1 MMISIST
8 NDRKR
13 RIRRRDN
20 MMESSQTSFHAPSS
34 LLILLAL
41 LLSTNITIPI
51 LSVVSAKEIV
61 ATNEWQL
68 LKENDTIPSGLHVRM
83 DLSTG
88 EKWVKLVTDDDVDE
102 EYDSNNKGV
111 VYNDNDDNEGSKG
124 VQSAV
129 MDVNGALSIVEESS
143 AQDDD
148 NNNNNK
154 GEKEEED
161 ASTTTGKKDYNMMHR
176 VMSKLPPE
184 ELEKYG
190 GLPSLPELSSSSNA
204 SNNTPSSP
212 SSSRIDNLT
221 PPQRLHFEQRMEEI
235 WNKRQIELQ
244 TNMNEQVADL
254 PSILKL
260 RIDVIKDYISNSYE
274 KLSGIMVERRK
285 KKTAETDVLD
295 GEEDEE
301 GDEVLVA
308 DNIITALQDLEYQL
322 SDVDMSRDF
331 HTLGGWSYLVAL
343 LDDSVHTL
351 TSVQEGKEEKEDN
364 EEEMAILV
372 DEIQALAAMTIGTAV
387 SNCGEFHVW
396 ALEDVSSV
404 LDTIR
409 IKDEQQQQQPSAL
422 SLLISS
428 FENELTLRTQNMAD
442 GSSTMAIPTQSNA
455 KYKSRATY
463 KLRAIYALGSIL
475 RGNPLAQQYFVQ
487 NNGSSILV
495 HNVLGTLSNVRG
507 PSIMNDISLVKL
519 DYKFAS
525 KVLALGQDVVMDV
538 VLHEDAY
545 VKEEEST
552 ALTASQ
558 LVGSFTTEQWCDL
571 SLRMLVP
578 PSDKIGSVASRGMKE
593 RAIHA
598 IRALGPGC
606 SIHQSDTVSSSWGVE
621 EVKKVRS
628 EWNREG
634 SDDGIDSVYRKE
646 LLDLVDS
653 VLEVLIDEQ

>member
-1 MMISIST
+1 M
-8 NDRKR
+8 
-13 RIRRRDN
+13 
-20 MMESSQTSFHAPSS
+20 
-34 LLILLAL
+34 ILLAL
-41 LLSTNITIPI
+41 LLSTNIIPTVPNI
-51 LSVVSAKEIV
+51 PVVVSAKEIT

-68 LKENDTIPSGLHVRM
+68 LQENDTIPSGLHVRM
-83 DLSTG
+83 DLTTG
-88 EKWVKLVTDDDVDE
+88 EKWVKLVTDDEKDE
-102 EYDSNNKGV
+102 EYDMNNKGV
-111 VYNDNDDNEGSKG
+111 LYDDSDSESGKG

-129 MDVNGALSIVEESS
+129 VDVNGALSIVEESS
-143 AQDDD
+143 TTQDDD
-148 NNNNNK
+148 KNNSNK
-154 GEKEEED
+154 GEVEDTEEE
-161 ASTTTGKKDYNMMHR
+161 TTGKKDYNMMHR

-190 GLPSLPELSSSSNA
+190 GLPSLPELSSSSNT
-204 SNNTPSSP
+204 ST
-212 SSSRIDNLT
+212 SRIDNLT
-221 PPQRLHFEQRMEEI
+221 PTQRLHFEQRMEEI
-235 WNKRQIELQ
+235 WNKRQLELQ
-244 TNMNEQVADL
+244 NNMNEQVADL

-260 RIDVIKDYISNSYE
+260 RIDVMKDYIENSYE
-274 KLSGIMVERRK
+274 KLSGLLVERRK
-285 KKTAETDVLD
+285 KSEATDNDGLD
-295 GEEDEE
+295 VGEEGEE
-301 GDEVLVA
+301 GNEVSVA

-331 HTLGGWSYLVAL
+331 HTLGGWGYLVAL
-343 LDDSVHTL
+343 LEDSVHTI
-351 TSVQEGKEEKEDN
+351 SSAQVEGDEDKEE
-364 EEEMAILV
+364 MSILV

-396 ALEDVSSV
+396 ALEDVSNV

-409 IKDEQQQQQPSAL
+409 IQQTKQQQQPSSAL

-428 FENELTLRTQNMAD
+428 FDNELTLRSQNMGD
-442 GSSTMAIPTQSNA
+442 GSSTMTIPTQSNA

-475 RGNPLAQQYFVQ
+475 RGNPIAQQYFVQ
-487 NNGSSILV
+487 NNGASILV
-495 HNVLGTLSNVRG
+495 QNVLGTLSNVRG
-507 PSIMNDISLVKL
+507 PSIMNDVSLVKL

-545 VKEEEST
+545 NQQEEGQST

-558 LVGSFTTEQWCDL
+558 LVGSFTTDQWCDL

-578 PSDKIGSVASRGMKE
+578 PTDRIGELAARGMKE
-593 RAIHA
+593 RAMHA

-606 SIHQSDTVSSSWGVE
+606 SVHQSDDTLAWGVE
-621 EVKKVRS
+621 EVKEVRS

-653 VLEVLIDEQ
+653 VLDVLIDEQ

>member
-8 NDRKR
+8 NNRKR
-13 RIRRRDN
+13 RIRRRDT
-20 MMESSQTSFHAPSS
+20 MASQTSFHAPYIIS
-34 LLILLAL
+34 LLL
-41 LLSTNITIPI
+41 LLLLLNTNIIPTNI
-51 LSVVSAKEIV
+51 PKISVVVSAKEIV
-61 ATNEWQL
+61 ATSEWQL

-83 DLSTG
+83 DLTTG
-88 EKWVKLVTDDDVDE
+88 EKWVKLVTDDDTDE
-102 EYDSNNKGV
+102 EYDMNNKGV
-111 VYNDNDDNEGSKG
+111 LYDNNGNDSKGSSKG

-143 AQDDD
+143 LAQDD
-148 NNNNNK
+148 NNGNKNSNNGK
-154 GEKEEED
+154 DVEED
-161 ASTTTGKKDYNMMHR
+161 TSSTTTGKKDYNMMHR

-190 GLPSLPELSSSSNA
+190 GLPSLPELSSSSN
-204 SNNTPSSP
+204 T

-221 PPQRLHFEQRMEEI
+221 PTQRLHFEKRMEEI
-235 WNKRQIELQ
+235 WNKRQLELQ
-244 TNMNEQVADL
+244 TNMNDNVADL

-260 RIDVIKDYISNSYE
+260 RIDVMKDYIENSYDR
-274 KLSGIMVERRK
+274 LSDILVERRK

-295 GEEDEE
+295 GEEDKE
-301 GDEVLVA
+301 GDEVSEVA

-331 HTLGGWSYLVAL
+331 HTLGGWGYLVAL
-343 LDDSVHTL
+343 LDDNVHTL
-351 TSVQEGKEEKEDN
+351 TAAQEGEEDN

-396 ALEDVSSV
+396 ALEDVSNV

-409 IKDEQQQQQPSAL
+409 IKKEQQSSSAL

-428 FENELTLRTQNMAD
+428 FNKELTSRTQNMGD
-442 GSSTMAIPTQSNA
+442 GSSTMAIPTYSNA
-455 KYKSRATY
+455 KYKSQATY
-463 KLRAIYALGSIL
+463 KLRAIYALGSLL
-475 RGNPLAQQYFVQ
+475 RGNPIAQQYFVQ
-487 NNGSSILV
+487 NNGPNILV
-495 HNVLGTLSNVRG
+495 QNVLGTLSNVRG
-507 PSIMNDISLVKL
+507 PSIMNDVSLVKL

-525 KVLALGQDVVMDV
+525 KVLALGQDVIMDV
-538 VLHEDAY
+538 VLHEDVY
-545 VKEEEST
+545 KEEK
-552 ALTASQ
+552 ANQ

-578 PSDKIGSVASRGMKE
+578 PTDKIGEVASRGMKE
-593 RAIHA
+593 RAMHA

-606 SIHQSDTVSSSWGVE
+606 SVHQRDDTSASWGVE
-621 EVKKVRS
+621 EVKEIRS

-634 SDDGIDSVYRKE
+634 SDDGIDSIYRKE

-653 VLEVLIDEQ
+653 VLDALVDEK

>member
-8 NDRKR
+8 NNRKR
-13 RIRRRDN
+13 RIRRRD
-20 MMESSQTSFHAPSS
+20 MMISSQTSFHAPYISIM
-34 LLILLAL
+34 ILLAL
-41 LLSTNITIPI
+41 LLSANIIIP
-51 LSVVSAKEIV
+51 STVVSAKEIV

-88 EKWVKLVTDDDVDE
+88 EKWVKLVTDDDQDE
-102 EYDSNNKGV
+102 EYDTNNKGV
-111 VYNDNDDNEGSKG
+111 LYDDNDSGSSKG

-143 AQDDD
+143 TTQADDK
-148 NNNNNK
+148 NNNK
-154 GEKEEED
+154 DIEEYTEED
-161 ASTTTGKKDYNMMHR
+161 ASSTSTTGKKDYNMMHR

-190 GLPSLPELSSSSNA
+190 GLPSLPELSSSSN
-204 SNNTPSSP
+204 T

-244 TNMNEQVADL
+244 NNMNDNVADL

-260 RIDVIKDYISNSYE
+260 RIDVMKEYISNSYE
-274 KLSGIMVERRK
+274 SLSDILVERRK

-295 GEEDEE
+295 GEEDKE
-301 GDEVLVA
+301 GDEVSEVA

-331 HTLGGWSYLVAL
+331 HTLGGWGYLVAL

-351 TSVQEGKEEKEDN
+351 SVQEGEKDN
-364 EEEMAILV
+364 EEMAILV

-409 IKDEQQQQQPSAL
+409 IKDEQQQPSSAL

-428 FENELTLRTQNMAD
+428 FENELTLRTQNMGD

-475 RGNPLAQQYFVQ
+475 RGNPIAQQNFVQ
-487 NNGSSILV
+487 NNGPNILV
-495 HNVLGTLSNVRG
+495 QNVLGTLSNVRG
-507 PSIMNDISLVKL
+507 PIIMNDVSLVKL

-545 VKEEEST
+545 NQEEEEST
-552 ALTASQ
+552 TLTASQ

-578 PSDKIGSVASRGMKE
+578 PTEKVGSVASRGMKE
-593 RAIHA
+593 RAVHA
-598 IRALGPGC
+598 TRALAPGC
-606 SIHQSDTVSSSWGVE
+606 SVHQSDTVSTSWGVE
-621 EVKKVRS
+621 EVKEVRS

-653 VLEVLIDEQ
+653 VLDVLIDEQ